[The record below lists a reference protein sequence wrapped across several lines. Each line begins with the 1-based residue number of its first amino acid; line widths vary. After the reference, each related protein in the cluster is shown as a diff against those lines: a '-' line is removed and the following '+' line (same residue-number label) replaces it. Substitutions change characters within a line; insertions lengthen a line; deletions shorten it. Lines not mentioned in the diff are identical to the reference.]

1 MADVLVLRGANAPRR
16 VSFRNDLE
24 RYPLHTIA
32 EMANL
37 GSNPMPIPAA
47 KSDGGLTDGDTA
59 ATSDGGGTP
68 PLAASSS
75 EPAVDDTPILEP
87 QQSPRLS
94 RNPSFSSNNSY
105 QEDWDAFPPLDRLTV
120 LDLLG
125 NFALPQQLE
134 KIQRGLSAQREKVRK
149 SRAAL
154 KSRSQ
159 GAKERM
165 VEEWRR
171 RVPSAEEQLDR
182 YRSRM
187 EKSVE
192 KLGNQWND
200 TKVITLREKVSF
212 ICAVMNIFI
221 SGYLIGGY
229 PEYFH
234 IWYSAQLA
242 YFMPIRFFTY
252 RRRGYHYFLA
262 DLCYFVN
269 FLLFFSIWVF
279 PSSKRLF
286 TAAYCLAFGNN
297 AVAIILW
304 RNSLVFHSFDKVT
317 SLFIHIMPCATL
329 HCIVHLLTPEVQQA
343 KFPAVWAVKTAPT
356 GSATA
361 YANIFSM
368 LGWSTVPY
376 LIWQLAYYF
385 LITVRR
391 REKIAAGRPTSYTWL
406 RKSYAKT
413 WIGKIVL
420 SLPNALQEPAFMF
433 VQYAYAVLTM
443 LPCSLWF
450 YSRWASG
457 TFLVVV
463 FSWSIYNGSTFYI
476 DVFGKRFQKEL
487 ENMKAEVQ
495 KWQSSPEMMLQS
507 PLLTPM
513 PDSKPAPL
521 DAAAAAF
528 RQEDRA
534 AKGST
539 VRAIDPATNKSMDV
553 DQIPMLNDEK
563 IQPAD
568 ANRQA
573 DVISTAV
580 DADSG
585 ARDVARERKSY
596 ATGAS

>member
-1 MADVLVLRGANAPRR
+1 MAD
-16 VSFRNDLE
+16 
-24 RYPLHTIA
+24 
-32 EMANL
+32 M
-37 GSNPMPIPAA
+37 GSVPTPIPGA
-47 KSDGGLTDGDTA
+47 KSDAGLTDGDTA
-59 ATSDGGGTP
+59 ATSDGAGTP
-68 PLAASSS
+68 PLDASLS
-75 EPAVDDTPILEP
+75 EPATA
-87 QQSPRLS
+87 
-94 RNPSFSSNNSY
+94 FS
-105 QEDWDAFPPLDRLTV
+105 V
-120 LDLLG
+120 LDLLD

-134 KIQRGLSAQREKVRK
+134 KIQRGISAQREKVHK

-171 RVPSAEEQLDR
+171 R
-182 YRSRM
+182 
-187 EKSVE
+187 SVE

-234 IWYSAQLA
+234 IWYTAQLA
-242 YFMPIRFFTY
+242 YFMPIRYFTY
-252 RRRGYHYFLA
+252 HRRGYHYFLA

-269 FLLFFSIWVF
+269 LLLFFSIWVF

-329 HCIVHLLTPEVQQA
+329 HCIVHLLPPELQQA

-361 YANIFSM
+361 YANVISM
-368 LGWSTVPY
+368 LAWSTVPY
-376 LIWQLAYYF
+376 LLWQLAYYF

-420 SLPNALQEPAFMF
+420 ALPDALQEPAFMF
-433 VQYAYAVLTM
+433 VQYCYAPLG
-443 LPCSLWF
+443 
-450 YSRWASG
+450 SG

-487 ENMKAEVQ
+487 ESMKAE
-495 KWQSSPEMMLQS
+495 P
-507 PLLTPM
+507 P
-513 PDSKPAPL
+513 PL
-521 DAAAAAF
+521 DK
-528 RQEDRA
+528 RDHA
-534 AKGST
+534 AKDGT
-539 VRAIDPATNKSMDV
+539 VRAVDPATGKSMDV
-553 DQIPMLNDEK
+553 DEIPMLNDEK
-563 IQPAD
+563 PRSAD
-568 ANRQA
+568 ANREF
-573 DVISTAV
+573 DVTSTAI
-580 DADSG
+580 DTDSG
-585 ARDVARERKSY
+585 ARDVARERKSHV
-596 ATGAS
+596 AST